1 MDPEREHFEKIPL
14 GRHGTS
20 AFIHKALVAL
30 RKYLET
36 RPGVVEHRVIHDM
49 YFLCLAE
56 AYRFNEAGYMVH
68 LRAVKYLVDLVGG
81 LKSLDQHMKETLILG
96 DVYLGAE
103 RLSAPLFPLDWDPGK
118 LAPKK
123 WEKVVVDTAL
133 MQLGRG
139 ILCLP
144 DDSVVTSELRGI
156 VNDMIQ
162 CVRVAQYTWTHAKLQ
177 VEYGHWVFLR
187 NLAIIH
193 RLASLKFDLDKDFWR
208 AEVLRIGLIQWVML
222 CMTELGPPRSVK
234 VIAPHLKKA
243 LEKCRLKQESWSSHA
258 GILTWILIVGATTSF
273 GLPEEKFFISQLAAV
288 TGIIRVRNEQQ
299 LHELSQRYL
308 YLERLQRKSLAILA
322 KKLLEFDRLSLP
334 TLSSSTQKDPAT

>member
-1 MDPEREHFEKIPL
+1 M
-14 GRHGTS
+14 GTS
-20 AFIHKALVAL
+20 AFTHKALVAL

-56 AYRFNEAGYMVH
+56 AYRYNEAGYMAH

-81 LKSLDQHMKETLILG
+81 LATLDQHMKETLILG

-103 RLSAPLFPLDWDPGK
+103 RLSAPVFPLDWDPGK

-123 WEKVVVDTAL
+123 WEKVVVDTTL

-139 ILCLP
+139 ILCML
-144 DDSVVTSELRGI
+144 DGSVVTSELREI
-156 VNDMIQ
+156 VKDMVQ
-162 CVRVAQYTWTHAKLQ
+162 CVQVAQYTWTHPKSL
-177 VEYGHWVFLR
+177 VEIGHWLFLR

-193 RLASLKFDLDKDFWR
+193 RLASLKFDLEKGYWR
-208 AEVLRIGLIQWVML
+208 AEVLRITLVQWVML

-234 VIAPHLKKA
+234 VIAPHLKRA
-243 LEKCRLKQESWSSHA
+243 LDKCRLNEEPWSSDA
-258 GILTWILIVGATTSF
+258 SIQAWILIVGATTSF
-273 GLPEEKFFISQLAAV
+273 GLPEEKFFMSQLNTISSIV
-288 TGIIRVRNEQQ
+288 RVRSEQQ

-308 YLERLQRKSLAILA
+308 YMERLQRKSLAILA
-322 KKLLEFDRLSLP
+322 KKLLDLDLPSLP
-334 TLSSSTQKDPAT
+334 TSSGSMQKTTML